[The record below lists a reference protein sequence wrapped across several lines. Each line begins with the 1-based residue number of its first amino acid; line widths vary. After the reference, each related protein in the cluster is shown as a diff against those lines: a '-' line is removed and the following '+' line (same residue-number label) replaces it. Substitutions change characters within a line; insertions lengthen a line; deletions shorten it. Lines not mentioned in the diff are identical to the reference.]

1 MSLSNPMYKHF
12 SFSNTG
18 FEPAFFDRVRKIV
31 LRKANDLCGVEEG
44 DGLHFSLCHDES
56 LKGDA
61 YRILKVPGGVQVG
74 ASSRLGVLSGC
85 GRVLQEG
92 RFDEDGFE
100 PGDFE
105 GEFAPKHEIVGV
117 YFASHF
123 ANYYVNGPVDEI
135 IRYVEDLA
143 LWGASLIRVWFDF
156 HHYTGI
162 DDPRAQPML
171 ERLGLILS
179 TGRYLGMKTGYVS
192 LANEGYSTT
201 PDEVR
206 AEWWVQNGYH
216 AEPCGHYHTEIC
228 PNKPGGMELI
238 VKNRLE
244 LFERFKDNP
253 PDLLCV
259 SVYDQGGCTCAKCA
273 PWASNGYLKT
283 LEALIP
289 EIKKHYPDC
298 KICFSVWYLDRF
310 VKGEWDGVFKAFE
323 TSEYLRKNI
332 DYVAGLTMDALPKNP
347 VLAEQLRRGV
357 GPGGKP
363 VLGFAETSMKG
374 CTPWGGFGANPYPGL
389 LQRDWD
395 SVGHVLDGMWCYSEG
410 IFSDAN
416 TFIVVGLFSGRF
428 ANAQEAMRGYVRAEL
443 SSRYADEI
451 MELLNI
457 LEETLPRR
465 RKFLV
470 EGDANQM
477 VFEVANPRRIE
488 EAAQKAQELDAK
500 LPDRIRKSWRWR
512 IIYLRAMA
520 DLELKK
526 TGYFIREACE
536 KYLEELNRL
545 YCISEDTYLCVSP
558 PTRKA
563 IRRDPKRKENV

>member
-1 MSLSNPMYKHF
+1 MYKCF
-12 SFSNTG
+12 SFSNDG

-31 LRKANDLCGVEEG
+31 LRKANVLCGVEEG
-44 DGLHFSLCHDES
+44 DGLHFSLCHDER
-56 LKGDA
+56 LQGDA
-61 YRILKVPGGVQVG
+61 YRIRKEPGGVLVD

-92 RFDEDGFE
+92 RFDEDGFA

-105 GEFAPKHEIVGV
+105 GAFAPKREIVGV

-143 LWGASLIRVWFDF
+143 LWGASMIRVWFDF

-171 ERLGLILS
+171 ERLDLILS
-179 TGRYLGMKTGYVS
+179 TGRFLGMKTGYVS

-216 AEPCGHYHTEIC
+216 AEPRGHYHTEIC

-253 PDLLCV
+253 PDLL
-259 SVYDQGGCTCAKCA
+259 SIGVYDQGGCTCAKCA
-273 PWASNGYLKT
+273 PWASNGYIKT
-283 LEALIP
+283 QESLIP
-289 EIKKHYPDC
+289 EIKKRYPDC
-298 KICFSVWYLDRF
+298 KICFGVWYLDHF
-310 VKGEWDGVFKAFE
+310 VKGEWNGVYHVFE
-323 TSEYLRKNI
+323 TNEFLRKNI
-332 DYVAGLTMDALPKNP
+332 DYIAGVNMNSLPENP
-347 VLAEQLRRGV
+347 VFAEQLRQGI

-363 VLGFAETSMKG
+363 LLGFTEISMRG
-374 CTPWGGFGANPYPGL
+374 CTPWGGFGANPYPER
-389 LQRDWD
+389 LQQDWD
-395 SVGHVLDGMWCYSEG
+395 VVGHVQEGMWCYSEG
-410 IFSDAN
+410 IFADAN
-416 TFIVVGLFSGRF
+416 TFIVVGLYSDRF
-428 ANAQEAMRGYVRAEL
+428 ANAQEAMRGYIKAEL

-457 LEETLPRR
+457 LEETLPRHQR
-465 RKFLV
+465 NLV
-470 EGDANQM
+470 VGDEIQ
-477 VFEVANPRRIE
+477 VFFEVANPQRIE
-488 EAAQKAQELDAK
+488 EAAQKARELDAK
-500 LPDRIRKSWRWR
+500 LPGRIRKSWRWR

-520 DLELKK
+520 DLELMKA
-526 TGYFIREACE
+526 GFFIREECE
-536 KYLEELNRL
+536 KYLEELNQL
-545 YCISEDTYLCVSP
+545 YCTSEDTYLCVSP
-558 PTRKA
+558 PTREA
-563 IRRDPKRKENV
+563 IRRHPQRRENV